1 MSGEKTTGTPPT
13 SGGKLFWITGDFW
26 RIIATGEDTENKY
39 AIMDVTIMPKNGVKS
54 HIHSREDEALYI
66 IDGQF
71 EVQCGDQKI
80 NTTNGVH
87 LYMKRGISHSFKN
100 VGNKEGRLLV
110 MFTPAGCEKM
120 YEELGIPVTDVKAF
134 SRPYTFP
141 NFIKFIQLL
150 RKYGIE
156 PKSPF

>member
-1 MSGEKTTGTPPT
+1 
-13 SGGKLFWITGDFW
+13 
-26 RIIATGEDTENKY
+26 
-39 AIMDVTIMPKNGVKS
+39 MDVTIMPKNGPKS

-71 EVQCGDQKI
+71 DVQYGNQKFS
-80 NTTNGVH
+80 TKNGFH
-87 LYMKRGISHSFKN
+87 LFMKRGIAHSFRN

-141 NFIKFIQLL
+141 NFIKVIQLL